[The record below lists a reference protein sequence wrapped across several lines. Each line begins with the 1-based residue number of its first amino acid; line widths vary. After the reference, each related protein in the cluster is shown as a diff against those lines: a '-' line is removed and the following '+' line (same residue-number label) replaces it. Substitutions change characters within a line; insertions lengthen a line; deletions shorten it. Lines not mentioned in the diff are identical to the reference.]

1 MGQKEVKEIEVL
13 EQEEVSA
20 QEVIIQ
26 TGQLAPERASLLVQW
41 PSLADKA
48 KRPEP
53 FPHEALVNMFAA
65 CRIKL
70 LAIQGGC

>member
-26 TGQLAPERASLLVQW
+26 TGQLAPERASLLVQ
-41 PSLADKA
+41 
-48 KRPEP
+48 
-53 FPHEALVNMFAA
+53 
-65 CRIKL
+65 
-70 LAIQGGC
+70 